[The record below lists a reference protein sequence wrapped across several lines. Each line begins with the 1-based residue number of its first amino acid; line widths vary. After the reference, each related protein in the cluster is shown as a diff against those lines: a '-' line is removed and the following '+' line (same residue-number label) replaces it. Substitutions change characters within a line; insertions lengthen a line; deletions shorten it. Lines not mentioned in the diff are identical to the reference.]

1 MMFSILVCNIYT
13 IIYVWDSVCCCS
25 RKNQFTIVPIL
36 VGSLSPDKEQQYGA
50 IFSSYLASPENL
62 FVVSSDFCHWGQ
74 SVMLKWK
81 QHSPCLFCIQF
92 VCTFHLL
99 IWFCLFS
106 PLSCLFGIEFV
117 CPFTL
122 VIWCSVCFSS
132 YPAYLV
138 SSLFPP
144 LSCFFGVQFIFL
156 LTLFICAQFM
166 FPLTLL
172 FWSSVCFSSYPTY
185 LFSIQFVF
193 PLTLP
198 TYLVFSLF
206 FLLLFCF
213 ECFTLPCLHGV
224 SLFPTLPVLFGVGV
238 EFGSPLTLLIWCSF
252 CFSPY
257 PAYLVFIL
265 FLPLPCL
272 FGVHFVSPL
281 ILLIWCSFCFSL
293 YHAYLVFILFL
304 PLPCLFGVHL
314 CGNRNKNIYQIW
326 VGDKVICVEVEMEEF
341 TKTRWMLVRSF

>member
-1 MMFSILVCNIYT
+1 MMCSILVCNIYT
-13 IIYVWDSVCCCS
+13 IIYVWDSVRCCS

-81 QHSPCLFCIQF
+81 QHSPGLFCIQF

-99 IWFCLFS
+99 ILFCLFS

-117 CPFTL
+117 CTFTL

-132 YPAYLV
+132 YPAYLMSSWV
-138 SSLFPP
+138 CFPPYPAFLVFSLFSSLHCLFVLSLCFPLP
-144 LSCFFGVQFIFL
+144 CFFGV
-156 LTLFICAQFM
+156 
-166 FPLTLL
+166 
-172 FWSSVCFSSYPTY
+172 
-185 LFSIQFVF
+185 QFVF

-206 FLLLFCF
+206 FLLPCLFCF
-213 ECFTLPCLHGV
+213 ECFTLPCLLGV
-224 SLFPTLPVLFGVGV
+224 SLFPTLPVLFGGGV

-252 CFSPY
+252 CFSP
-257 PAYLVFIL
+257 FM
-265 FLPLPCL
+265 
-272 FGVHFVSPL
+272 
-281 ILLIWCSFCFSL
+281 W
-293 YHAYLVFILFL
+293 
-304 PLPCLFGVHL
+304 
-314 CGNRNKNIYQIW
+314 K
-326 VGDKVICVEVEMEEF
+326 
-341 TKTRWMLVRSF
+341 

>member
-1 MMFSILVCNIYT
+1 MMCSVLACNIYT
-13 IIYVWDSVCCCS
+13 IISVWDSVCCCS

-81 QHSPCLFCIQF
+81 QHPPCLFCIQF

-106 PLSCLFGIEFV
+106 PLPCLFGIEFV

-132 YPAYLV
+132 YPAYFV
-138 SSLFPP
+138 
-144 LSCFFGVQFIFL
+144 LS
-156 LTLFICAQFM
+156 
-166 FPLTLL
+166 
-172 FWSSVCFSSYPTY
+172 FSPYPA
-185 LFSIQFVF
+185 
-193 PLTLP
+193 
-198 TYLVFSLF
+198 YLVFSLF
-206 FLLLFCF
+206 
-213 ECFTLPCLHGV
+213 
-224 SLFPTLPVLFGVGV
+224 PTLLVLFGVDV
-238 EFGSPLTLLIWCSF
+238 EFGSPLTLLICSF

-257 PAYLVFIL
+257 PAYLVF
-265 FLPLPCL
+265 
-272 FGVHFVSPL
+272 
-281 ILLIWCSFCFSL
+281 
-293 YHAYLVFILFL
+293 ALFL

-314 CGNRNKNIYQIW
+314 CGNRNKNVYQIQ

-341 TKTRWMLVRSF
+341 TKTWWMLARSF